1 MSVLVSVCLLVTTA
15 SCAKTAEPIE
25 MPFGMWIGT
34 VVLGGA
40 RISLGEWASL
50 GASPGCE
57 AAAAMRPFAV
67 STAAARYSS

>member
-50 GASPGCE
+50 GYWLTVTH
-57 AAAAMRPFAV
+57 FALPQRV
-67 STAAARYSS
+67 EG